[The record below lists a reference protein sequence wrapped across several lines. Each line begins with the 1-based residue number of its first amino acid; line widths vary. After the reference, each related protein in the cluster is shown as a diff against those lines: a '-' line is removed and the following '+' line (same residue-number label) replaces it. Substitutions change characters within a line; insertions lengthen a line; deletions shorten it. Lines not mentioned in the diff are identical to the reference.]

1 MIWTLASLSSHTRAP
16 YTLPHAI
23 TWQHTVF
30 TKSHAR
36 PDRRRRRR
44 CEVHR
49 APKRPGVLN
58 LPENERWPAR
68 GQKHHLV
75 ELQHIPRAKGNTK
88 DQTWK
93 HNAPYVA
100 DARRQCRYET
110 QNAPTLREE
119 TQKACKCSTES
130 LSYTTMQTKHKHAHH
145 TAAHFTLAPYCRTHC
160 ALKSAPETHQRA
172 RKRAARRVCVRD
184 DVSKR
189 VRRPEPE
196 VVERNVFGRTFYG
209 ILGAC
214 LSKLSPETQEL

>member
-1 MIWTLASLSSHTRAP
+1 MAGQRPKAP
-16 YTLPHAI
+16 
-23 TWQHTVF
+23 
-30 TKSHAR
+30 SR
-36 PDRRRRRR
+36 
-44 CEVHR
+44 
-49 APKRPGVLN
+49 
-58 LPENERWPAR
+58 
-68 GQKHHLV
+68 V

-119 TQKACKCSTES
+119 TQKHARSTES
-130 LSYTTMQTKHKHAHH
+130 LSHTTSQTKHTHAHH

-160 ALKSAPETHQRA
+160 APKSAPDTHQRA

-196 VVERNVFGRTFYG
+196 VVERKVFFWTFYG